1 MTSTPARPSAAR
13 SAARKKA
20 APIEPADR
28 RKQILRAAVAVF
40 AERGFHKTR
49 VSDIAKRAGV
59 AYGLIYH
66 YFDSKDA
73 VLNSVFE
80 DSWGIFVKVLRD
92 IAADTTRS
100 VSDRL
105 TAVSDLLVGAL
116 RLEPALVQVIIQEVS
131 RSDRFGTAGKVDA
144 FVAALGVV
152 EQLIREGQASS
163 ELRADLD
170 ARVGAYAFFGALETV
185 CTGFMMGTIACATDQ
200 DADNIK
206 HTLRRTFIEGM
217 RPSPTS
223 TP

>member
-1 MTSTPARPSAAR
+1 MPSSS

-20 APIEPADR
+20 PPVEPADR
-28 RKQILRAAVAVF
+28 RKQILRAAIAVF

-80 DSWGIFVKVLRD
+80 DSWGIFLKVLRD
-92 IAADTTRS
+92 IAADHTKPAS
-100 VSDRL
+100 ERL
-105 TAVSDLLVGAL
+105 IAISDLLVGAL
-116 RLEPALVQVIIQEVS
+116 RMEPALVQVIIQEVS
-131 RSDRFGTAGKVDA
+131 RSDRFGTPGKVDA
-144 FVAALGVV
+144 FAAALGVV
-152 EQLIREGQASS
+152 EQLIREGQAQH

-170 ARVGAYAFFGALETV
+170 AQVGAYLFFGALETV
-185 CTGFMMGTIACATDQ
+185 CTGFMLGKIACATDQ

-206 HTLRRTFIEGM
+206 HTLRRTFLEGL
-217 RPSPTS
+217 RAS
-223 TP
+223 T